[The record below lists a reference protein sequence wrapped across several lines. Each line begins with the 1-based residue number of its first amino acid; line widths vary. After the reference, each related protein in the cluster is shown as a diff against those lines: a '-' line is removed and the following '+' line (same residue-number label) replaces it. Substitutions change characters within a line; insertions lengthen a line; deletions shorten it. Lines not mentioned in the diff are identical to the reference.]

1 MVLRM
6 IRLWSSYGRWF
17 GTLAVN
23 TERFRVWY
31 RKLWFQE
38 TRFEKL
44 LKPACLVTLSSS
56 YWKSCMILGISCLKG
71 IEGLAN
77 SARVRMRIW
86 GLSCRIGREQ
96 PSVNATRCQRYT
108 SGGPAMLWPYLFIL
122 FPTSHLLQ
130 FFAKYQL
137 LKEDSS
143 YLKE

>member
-6 IRLWSSYGRWF
+6 IRLWSWYGRWF

-96 PSVNATRCQRYT
+96 PSVNATRCQLEVHLW
-108 SGGPAMLWPYLFIL
+108 GPCNALALSFYSFSNFSPPSIL
-122 FPTSHLLQ
+122 C
-130 FFAKYQL
+130 
-137 LKEDSS
+137 
-143 YLKE
+143 